1 MFRFLIAFIVLPFA
15 HFAQINAF
23 VAEWSKD
30 KDLKGA
36 LVSFYVVDIKN
47 NLVLAEHNAHT
58 FMIPAS
64 TLKVVTTAAALR
76 ILGNNYKF
84 QTKLA
89 YTGSFNKTTGLLD
102 GDLYILGSG
111 DPTLQSESFYK
122 NDSTSVSEK
131 WARQLKQAGIKEI
144 KGKIIGDASCWEH
157 TVPGNWI
164 WADIN
169 NYFGAVPCGLSYMD
183 NKFKVIFN
191 SKEAGSNVELAS
203 ISPESLSNRVKIQ
216 NKVIAK
222 GTEDEAFVYGDPF
235 GYEKYIAGKIPPNKT
250 GFEVEAAN
258 PDPALLCAEQL
269 AKALIKSGI
278 KLDLKNASS
287 NYEKRDTTTKLN
299 TIYTHYSPS
308 LEKIVQVTNITS
320 NNLFA
325 ESLLRALG
333 SGNINSGIEAIKKYC
348 QAQGIDVN
356 ELYMTDGSGLARSN
370 LVTTS
375 FQASLLAKV
384 YSDNFINKSFMNS
397 LPVAGKQ
404 GSMTNI
410 GKGTFIENKMKA
422 KTGYINKAR
431 GYTGYITTKTG
442 KELAF
447 SILFNNYSCSAKDAK
462 LKIEK
467 FLIALG
473 EL

>member
-1 MFRFLIAFIVLPFA
+1 MGRVLFALILFPFLHV
-15 HFAQINAF
+15 AQISAF
-23 VAEWSKD
+23 AAEWSKD
-30 KDLKGA
+30 KDLKGS
-36 LVSFYVVDIKN
+36 LVSFYVLDMKN
-47 NLVLAEHNAHT
+47 NLVLAEHNAHS

-76 ILGNNYKF
+76 ILGNNFKF

-89 YTGSFNKTTGLLD
+89 YTGNLNKTTGVLD
-102 GDLYILGSG
+102 GDLYIIGSG

-122 NDSTSVSEK
+122 QDSNSVSEK
-131 WARQLKQAGIKEI
+131 WAKQLKLAGINEI

-157 TVPGNWI
+157 AVPGNWI

-191 SKEAGSNVELAS
+191 SKETGSSVDLVNIL
-203 ISPESLSNRVKIQ
+203 PESLNNRVKIK

-235 GYEKYIAGKIPPNKT
+235 GYEKYIAGKIPPNRT

-269 AKALIKSGI
+269 GKALIKNGI
-278 KLDLKNASS
+278 KFNLLNTLS
-287 NYEKRDTTTKLN
+287 NYEKRDTTIKLT
-299 TIYTHYSPS
+299 TIHTHYSPS
-308 LEKIVQVTNITS
+308 MEKIVQVTNITS

-333 SGNINSGIEAIKKYC
+333 NGNMSNGIEAIRKHF
-348 QAQGIDVN
+348 QSQGIDIN

-370 LVTTS
+370 LVTTA
-375 FQASLLAKV
+375 FQGNLLAKV
-384 YSDNFINKSFMNS
+384 YSDNFINKAFMNS

-410 GKGTFIENKMKA
+410 GKGTSIENKMKA

-447 SILFNNYSCSAKDAK
+447 SVLFNNYLCGAKEAK